1 MQKMLSVLAAAVLA
15 LPLAAAQSQ
24 QAQAQGGADYSV
36 AELLE
41 PCMEGDSDAR
51 DGVIPET
58 ECEQYVKGFTDAF
71 LMFGEASHKEG
82 ICLPD
87 TPARAT
93 EIRWAFMR
101 WAHEHSGQREMPAAE
116 GLKEAM
122 KARFKCE

>member
-1 MQKMLSVLAAAVLA
+1 MQKMLSVLAAAALA
-15 LPLAAAQSQ
+15 LPLAAAPDRAR
-24 QAQAQGGADYSV
+24 AQEAADYTV

-41 PCMEGDSDAR
+41 PCMEGDADAR

-58 ECEQYVKGFTDAF
+58 ECEQYVRGFTDAF
-71 LMFGEASHKEG
+71 LMFGEAGHKEG

-101 WAHEHSGQREMPAAE
+101 WAHEHYGQREMPAAE